1 MKNFLKILFK
11 CTRILEIIICITI
24 VIAIGISM
32 ITLSNGIKEL
42 YLSPLDK
49 DAFQKFL
56 GIAFNILIGIEFLKM
71 IFRSNLG
78 TVLEVLLFAIARQL
92 IVEHT
97 TVYENLVGIIS
108 IAILFVIRKYL
119 FIPDLDDENKLSENN
134 ENKQSENKR
143 TENKQSDNNKH

>member
-1 MKNFLKILFK
+1 MKNFHINLFK
-11 CTRILEIIICITI
+11 LTRFLEIIISIAI

-42 YLSPLDK
+42 FLYPLEK
-49 DAFQKFL
+49 DAFQNFL

-71 IFRSNLG
+71 IFKSNLS
-78 TVLEVLLFAIARQL
+78 TVIEVLLFAIARQL

-97 TVYENLVGIIS
+97 TVYENCVGIIS

-119 FIPDLDDENKLSENN
+119 FVPELD
-134 ENKQSENKR
+134 
-143 TENKQSDNNKH
+143 SDKKK